1 MGGGSA
7 DIQNGNHI
15 SYCMYNECTDSEM
28 GDLNRKQNIVQLM
41 CHMKLDYLFTCVHFR
56 IKV

>member
-28 GDLNRKQNIVQLM
+28 GELNRKQKNCAAYVSYETGLSVYM
-41 CHMKLDYLFTCVHFR
+41 CAFED
-56 IKV
+56 